1 MSHGPIKEVRSLS
14 EEMAWRWEE
23 GGVMCF
29 TPTME
34 EFRDFSRFIEYM
46 EEQGAHKCGVA
57 KVKPWY

>member
-1 MSHGPIKEVRSLS
+1 
-14 EEMAWRWEE
+14 MAWRWEE

-34 EFRDFSRFIEYM
+34 EFRDFPRFIEYM

-57 KVKPWY
+57 KVRVFLLGEKSKHITS

>member
-1 MSHGPIKEVRSLS
+1 
-14 EEMAWRWEE
+14 MAWRWEE

-34 EFRDFSRFIEYM
+34 EFRDFPRFIEYM

-57 KVKPWY
+57 KVRVLRRVDLGGEV